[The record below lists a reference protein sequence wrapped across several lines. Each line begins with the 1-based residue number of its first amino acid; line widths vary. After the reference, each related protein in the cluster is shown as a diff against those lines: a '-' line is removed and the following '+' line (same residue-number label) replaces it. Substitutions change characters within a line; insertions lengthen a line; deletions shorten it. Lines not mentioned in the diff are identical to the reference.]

1 MYCCWLK
8 TASFP
13 GNKRTLSA
21 LQNPPGSNTLN
32 AEKAYEKYDEKVKA
46 GAVGITAIWQTLS
59 TSSVMPEP

>member
-8 TASFP
+8 TAPFP

-32 AEKAYEKYDEKVKA
+32 AEKAYKKYGEKGKT
-46 GAVGITAIWQTLS
+46 GAVEVISI
-59 TSSVMPEP
+59 